1 MGEDVNICTGVSN
14 HHFHLYACNI
24 IFCADIDLTG
34 EVNTSEQSFTMGVLN
49 VVKCLHGFLFG
60 FYEILFTLED
70 CGKLQ
75 ISASS
80 AEPSPQKIK
89 ERAKV
94 KAA

>member
-1 MGEDVNICTGVSN
+1 VGVN
-14 HHFHLYACNI
+14 A
-24 IFCADIDLTG
+24 
-34 EVNTSEQSFTMGVLN
+34 SEQSFT
-49 VVKCLHGFLFG
+49 KCLHGLLFG
-60 FYEILFTLED
+60 FYEILCTLED
-70 CGKLQ
+70 CGKLK